1 MVKFKY
7 LSCSKPESGGR
18 TGEDRG
24 GQGRTDEGGK
34 EEGERA
40 FVQLKSS
47 NSLGVYPFFVFDFH
61 FL

>member
-24 GQGRTDEGGK
+24 GQMREERKKGRGP
-34 EEGERA
+34 
-40 FVQLKSS
+40 LCS
-47 NSLGVYPFFVFDFH
+47 
-61 FL
+61 